1 MVMKIDML
9 RKVLVIMTLVGAV
22 AIVGCDKK
30 CATEPAKTPGTAERA
45 GAALDKAVE
54 KTQEVTT
61 NALDKAVEAT
71 KAAAE
76 ATKDATGRVVEKTGQ
91 ALEKA
96 GTAVEKTGADL
107 QK

>member
-1 MVMKIDML
+1 MKIDML
-9 RKVLVIMTLVGAV
+9 RKVLVIVTVIGAV
-22 AIVGCDKK
+22 AIVGCGKK
-30 CATEPAKTPGTAERA
+30 SATEPNKTPGAAEQA

-61 NALDKAVEAT
+61 NAVDKAVEAT

-96 GTAVEKTGADL
+96 GAAMEKKGADL